1 MDFELGRIHKILV
14 ALIDHPDADYYGYF
28 KEDDI
33 IIILLEMGLVEFK
46 FNVLIDDNVFKT
58 LLKIEVTKKGLLFMT
73 VYNNQV
79 KYWKKCL
86 SLDRHFY

>member
-73 VYNNQV
+73 AYNNQV
-79 KYWKKCL
+79 KY
-86 SLDRHFY
+86 